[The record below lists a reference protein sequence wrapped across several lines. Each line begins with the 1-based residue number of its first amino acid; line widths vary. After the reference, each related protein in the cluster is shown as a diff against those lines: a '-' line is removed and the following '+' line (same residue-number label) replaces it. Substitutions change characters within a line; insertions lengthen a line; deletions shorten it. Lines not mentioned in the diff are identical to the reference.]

1 MISVIVNLHNNEKS
15 IIAALQSITAQS
27 AQKWE
32 AVVIDNAS
40 SDESEHLVRSY
51 LIDRRMR
58 YVRLDK
64 EVSPEEVRQKG
75 VELTNGEWILFLDA
89 TDYLDP
95 NALEAL
101 YLVVKKYGTKL
112 GTGSCSS
119 QFTVHSSQLGGRL
132 VYSALPITE
141 RIHEQELSIPMNQVV
156 TEEEAKAVVEAIN
169 SFK

>member
-75 VELTNGEWILFLDA
+75 VELTSGKWLLFLDA
-89 TDYLDP
+89 TDYLEP

-101 YLVVKKYGTKL
+101 YLVVKKYGTKI
-112 GTGSCSS
+112 GTGAIMG
-119 QFTVHSSQLGGRL
+119 TLTGTGTAAIAEGK
-132 VYSALPITE
+132 YSKRDDL
-141 RIHEQELSIPMNQVV
+141 IPLL
-156 TEEEAKAVVEAIN
+156 
-169 SFK
+169 

>member
-1 MISVIVNLHNNEKS
+1 MISIIVNLYNNEKS

-75 VELTNGEWILFLDA
+75 VELTNGEWLLFLDA
-89 TDYLDP
+89 TDYLEP

-101 YLVVKKYGTKL
+101 YLVVKKYGTKV
-112 GTGSCSS
+112 GTGAITGSAK
-119 QFTVHSSQLGGRL
+119 RL
-132 VYSALPITE
+132 STNWSARTLTGTISA
-141 RIHEQELSIPMNQVV
+141 RG
-156 TEEEAKAVVEAIN
+156 
-169 SFK
+169 